1 MNNKVKTKILIVDD
15 DPGLLEL
22 FKEGLEDQ
30 SFHILT
36 ANDGVAA
43 KNILMNEVV
52 DCLVTD
58 ITMPEMNG
66 AELVTYLR
74 GEDNEI
80 PVFFITGYQDYSRE
94 VLNSFKPKAVI
105 FKPFDIEEVS
115 DLIKSHLLKAQR
127 Q

>member
-1 MNNKVKTKILIVDD
+1 MGLRVLVVDD
-15 DPGLLEL
+15 AAFMRMMIKD
-22 FKEGLEDQ
+22 
-30 SFHILT
+30 ILS
-36 ANDGVAA
+36 
-43 KNILMNEVV
+43 KNGFEVV
-52 DCLVTD
+52 GEGANGLQAVEKYKELKPDLTTMD

>member
-1 MNNKVKTKILIVDD
+1 MNNKDKIKILIVDD

-30 SFHILT
+30 SFHVLT
-36 ANDGVAA
+36 AHDGVAA
-43 KNILMNEVV
+43 KNILTAETV

-115 DLIKSHLLKAQR
+115 ELIKNHLLKAR
-127 Q
+127 

>member
-1 MNNKVKTKILIVDD
+1 MNNKDKIKILIVDD

-22 FKEGLEDQ
+22 LKEGIEDQ
-30 SFHILT
+30 SFDVLT

-43 KNILMNEVV
+43 KSILTAQTI

>member
-1 MNNKVKTKILIVDD
+1 MSNKDKIKILIVDD

-22 FKEGLEDQ
+22 LKEGLEDQ
-30 SFHILT
+30 FFQVLIADNGL
-36 ANDGVAA
+36 AA
-43 KNILMNEVV
+43 KKILSTESV

-74 GEDNEI
+74 GEDSEI
-80 PVFFITGYQDYSRE
+80 PVYFITGYQDYSRE
-94 VLNSFKPKAVI
+94 VLNSFKPRAVI

-115 DLIKSHLLKAQR
+115 SLIKNHLKKAC
-127 Q
+127 

>member
-1 MNNKVKTKILIVDD
+1 MNNKVKIKILIVDD

-30 SFHILT
+30 LFHILT

-74 GEDNEI
+74 GEDNDI

-115 DLIKSHLLKAQR
+115 NLIKSHLLKAQR

>member
-1 MNNKVKTKILIVDD
+1 MSNKDKIKIIIVHD

-22 FKEGLEDQ
+22 LKEGLEDQ
-30 SFHILT
+30 FFQVLIADNGL
-36 ANDGVAA
+36 AA
-43 KNILMNEVV
+43 KKILSTESV

-74 GEDNEI
+74 GEDSEI
-80 PVFFITGYQDYSRE
+80 PVYFITGYQDYSRE
-94 VLNSFKPKAVI
+94 VLNSFKPRAVI

-115 DLIKSHLLKAQR
+115 SLIKNHLKKAC
-127 Q
+127 

>member
-1 MNNKVKTKILIVDD
+1 MKKKSKIKILIVDD
-15 DPGLLEL
+15 DSGVLEL
-22 FKEGLEDQ
+22 FKEALEDQ
-30 SFHILT
+30 SIQVLT
-36 ANDGVAA
+36 ADNGLAA
-43 KNILMNEVV
+43 KNIIANEAI

-105 FKPFDIEEVS
+105 FKPFDFEEVS
-115 DLIKSHLLKAQR
+115 ELIKNHLSKAR
-127 Q
+127 